1 MSKINIIKSN
11 WCDSSKWYKNAEFTK
26 PHKTIPINEVND
38 IIVESINLKIDDITC
53 FTKIPSIE
61 SSNINIEIDSTT
73 NDNYTYTFGQK
84 KFTCEN
90 LKTSTLTVGPG
101 VTLTHWEPG
110 EFCYYEAETILSTGN
125 VFMASLVIDTDQ
137 FNFNCSGSPTEMTFG
152 GKGSIFNCKINTN
165 SFCICGGFASDQP
178 AIIDCDIT
186 ALSGTINCDSW
197 IARTNLT
204 VNKCDVILGNFRERV
219 TGVGDF
225 SFYNGSY
232 FDGTIYGNVLFDRGS
247 SNRGTVVGS
256 AIFSTG
262 SFFSKSYN
270 FGTVTGNC
278 IFYDQAENWGNII
291 GNAHFIN
298 SINRGTIS
306 GDVIFETTGQPW
318 QRGGYDF
325 TTNQSIIA
333 TNYGIISGI
342 TTFKNATNR
351 GVLLSDATFTSPYN
365 SYDSQSVNYGS
376 ISGDNSIT
384 FINSINSGLIISS
397 GDFFRQHTNFE
408 GVQSLAQQLI
418 EEGNPFVIVDIE
430 QKYGPYVGKGCSV
443 SFLSAV
449 NPINSDDQLYI
460 GSRNYGTIR
469 TEGEIIFKNSENYF
483 PIKSPNIAFNQR
495 SINNNNGGLTSQN
508 ISFTQDSENYGKI
521 RALISKDFFFIGR
534 KTDNIEGIP
543 SNRQPFLL
551 EAIEYD
557 VPHLFTQ
564 DYTSGNYV
572 SNFFDQETIPNIHW
586 YKWLRENLDSFNCQF
601 TNSTNFGDQV
611 VKASFNNAVNA
622 NEGRIVG
629 QAFFYSSRNAGSVYS
644 GAFYKQSY
652 NLSYAQAVINQASF
666 FDTSAN
672 SGLTG
677 LIYGRFNDKSYN
689 HGWSENASYYDN
701 SQNYGRGEYAS
712 FYDKSRNGIY
722 LSFNNNQL
730 IGGYGNDNPIL
741 VGAIFND
748 SSINCHYYV
757 NQMGDV
763 VYNPNVIV
771 AQFHDNSINYG
782 SGGSGVNGNFGFDFY
797 DKSSNEGFCLKAN
810 FNNSAVNK
818 NYVKDGIF
826 LNNSRNKK
834 SGSGYALFFGDNSQN
849 DGYSIAAAFVGSSI
863 NGPTAYSSFASFEE
877 NSTNNSSFS
886 VTNRPTLSG
895 IDLYKDY
902 PNIIFLDNSKNIGNI
917 VESLVSFWDNSSN
930 LGSIRFGTNYTF
942 NENRILKK
950 ELLDNEIVSVP
961 LAGVGGNIS
970 SDTYDFLNIFYGC
983 SSFQWPTLSFR
994 NNSKNSGNLAGYFK
1008 YYFYDSSENYAS
1020 VSSFPVVPELHDV
1033 ADFHGTNI
1041 NFAPCKNFGTIP
1053 GKSSFISCI
1062 NSGTVQ
1068 YPSFSSSINYGN
1080 IIGEATND
1088 ININI
1093 LCKQTIPGF
1102 NKISFLNSKNYG
1114 NARINCDFTNSYNY
1128 GNIAKNATLNNSTN
1142 FGFIG
1147 GDVIF
1152 SNSYNYGDIGS
1163 NASFFSSPC
1172 ACCNIRGT
1180 AKFDYYSDYYSYS
1193 YLSNLVSM
1201 PYDPLAPYTLQF
1213 IINNLLTAYA
1223 PNNSIQ
1229 QILASLRFK
1238 AQNISKSAE
1247 FINFSNNYGGLLS
1260 EDAYFSDTSKNRG
1273 TIQGNAIFTRDSH
1286 NYGNVSKNAT
1296 FSVRSNNYFADIGGD
1311 AVFESGCDNIF
1322 GNIGRNATFTNTTN
1336 RGNIGNSG
1344 FFFDSTHYGNIGKG
1358 AIFDDSVFM
1367 VGTAQNV
1374 AFLNRSINEKY
1385 GHIKVSAV
1393 FDNLSENRG
1402 HIGGNA
1408 LFTNDSSNIAVRQ
1421 SFFGTFIGYSPAG
1434 YVEGDAIFLS
1444 GPEAIRNS
1452 NGSTTSDNYG
1462 VIGGSAT
1469 FDSSIADNCGYVF
1482 GSILSDTNIGCS
1494 SFYSMNRQEALDI
1507 IDTYNSLEYRNIV
1520 ENWQER
1526 AAQSM
1531 Q

>member
-1 MSKINIIKSN
+1 MSNN
-11 WCDSSKWYKNAEFTK
+11 WCDSSKWYKNAEFSK

-38 IIVESINLKIDDITC
+38 IVVESINLKIDDITC

-61 SSNINIEIDSTT
+61 SININVEIDSTT
-73 NDNYTYTFGQK
+73 NDNYSYTFGQK

-152 GKGSIFNCKINTN
+152 GKGSIINCKINTN
-165 SFCICGGFASDQP
+165 SFCICGGFAFDQP
-178 AIIDCDIT
+178 AVIGCDIT
-186 ALSGTINCDSW
+186 ALSGTINCNSW
-197 IARTNLT
+197 IANTNLT
-204 VNKCDVILGNFRERV
+204 VNKCDVILGNFREKV

-262 SFFSKSYN
+262 SSFSKSYN

-298 SINRGTIS
+298 SINRGTII

-325 TTNQSIIA
+325 STNQSIIA
-333 TNYGIISGI
+333 TNYGSISGI

-351 GVLLSDATFTSPYN
+351 GILLSDATFTSPYN
-365 SYDSQSVNYGS
+365 SYDSQSINYGS

-397 GDFFRQHTNFE
+397 GDFFREHTNLE
-408 GVQSLAQQLI
+408 GAQSLAQQLI

-469 TEGEIIFKNSENYF
+469 TEGEIIFKNSNNYF
-483 PIKSPNIAFNQR
+483 PIKSPNITFNQI
-495 SINNNNGGLTSQN
+495 SINNSSLTSQN
-508 ISFTQDSENYGKI
+508 VSFTQDSKNYGKI
-521 RALISKDFFFIGR
+521 RALISKDFFLIGR
-534 KTDNIEGIP
+534 KKDNIEGVP
-543 SNRQPFLL
+543 SRKQPFLL

-557 VPHLFTQ
+557 VPHLFMQ

-629 QAFFYSSRNAGSVYS
+629 QAFFYSSINAGSVYS

-741 VGAIFND
+741 VGATFND

-782 SGGSGVNGNFGFDFY
+782 SGGNENFSFDFY

-810 FNNSAVNK
+810 FENSAINKKFVGSGSYIDSSSASKNSSGLIWFFYNQSYNEGLVNSGIFQDNSSNRKTGAATNALFLNFSK
-818 NYVKDGIF
+818 NAGSFDRINRANIIFSGYSVNLSTIYNSIVSFGQNSVNSGNLIFGNNFIFNSDGIF
-826 LNNSRNKK
+826 LKINDDLTHYSGPNGDLDSDKLQFLSDFYTGFLNNKLSFLD
-834 SGSGYALFFGDNSQN
+834 YSQN
-849 DGYSIAAAFVGSSI
+849 LANLYGYNQYNFLH
-863 NGPTAYSSFASFEE
+863 
-877 NSTNNSSFS
+877 NSTN
-886 VTNRPTLSG
+886 
-895 IDLYKDY
+895 K
-902 PNIIFLDNSKNIGNI
+902 GNI
-917 VESLVSFWDNSSN
+917 
-930 LGSIRFGTNYTF
+930 TNY
-942 NENRILKK
+942 
-950 ELLDNEIVSVP
+950 
-961 LAGVGGNIS
+961 
-970 SDTYDFLNIFYGC
+970 
-983 SSFQWPTLSFR
+983 
-994 NNSKNSGNLAGYFK
+994 
-1008 YYFYDSSENYAS
+1008 
-1020 VSSFPVVPELHDV
+1020 PVVANEHTT
-1033 ADFHGTNI
+1033 AIFSG
-1041 NFAPCKNFGTIP
+1041 
-1053 GKSSFISCI
+1053 SSPQSCI
-1062 NSGTVQ
+1062 NSGSIAGKS
-1068 YPSFSSSINYGN
+1068 SFSNTINYGNVIYPYFYNSINYGKIQGPASSGDNIFESVYFTNSVNSGLCNLSCLFSNSINYGN
-1080 IIGEATND
+1080 ISVNTGNDPNGVGSIIFNQSENRGFLSARTINFTLSTNYSNIQAYD
-1088 ININI
+1088 MTMTSSTGFRAIYRINNDAW
-1093 LCKQTIPGF
+1093 F
-1102 NKISFLNSKNYG
+1102 YSSVNYG
-1114 NARINCDFTNSYNY
+1114 NISTNTGNRYIIINNSLNDADIGVSYSVDFTNSLHR
-1128 GNIAKNATLNNSTN
+1128 GNIQSTFMTMNNST
-1142 FGFIG
+1142 GCG
-1147 GDVIF
+1147 G
-1152 SNSYNYGDIGS
+1152 
-1163 NASFFSSPC
+1163 
-1172 ACCNIRGT
+1172 T
-1180 AKFDYYSDYYSYS
+1180 
-1193 YLSNLVSM
+1193 
-1201 PYDPLAPYTLQF
+1201 YTVEWPDF
-1213 IINNLLTAYA
+1213 
-1223 PNNSIQ
+1223 
-1229 QILASLRFK
+1229 
-1238 AQNISKSAE
+1238 
-1247 FINFSNNYGGLLS
+1247 
-1260 EDAYFSDTSKNRG
+1260 
-1273 TIQGNAIFTRDSH
+1273 
-1286 NYGNVSKNAT
+1286 
-1296 FSVRSNNYFADIGGD
+1296 
-1311 AVFESGCDNIF
+1311 
-1322 GNIGRNATFTNTTN
+1322 
-1336 RGNIGNSG
+1336 
-1344 FFFDSTHYGNIGKG
+1344 
-1358 AIFDDSVFM
+1358 
-1367 VGTAQNV
+1367 
-1374 AFLNRSINEKY
+1374 
-1385 GHIKVSAV
+1385 
-1393 FDNLSENRG
+1393 
-1402 HIGGNA
+1402 
-1408 LFTNDSSNIAVRQ
+1408 NDSPVASGIVLYTRWGKIDLDKWNEYPYPLYNAYGIFNWSDVGGIANQVPR
-1421 SFFGTFIGYSPAG
+1421 FTTC
-1434 YVEGDAIFLS
+1434 S
-1444 GPEAIRNS
+1444 GRI
-1452 NGSTTSDNYG
+1452 
-1462 VIGGSAT
+1462 
-1469 FDSSIADNCGYVF
+1469 
-1482 GSILSDTNIGCS
+1482 
-1494 SFYSMNRQEALDI
+1494 
-1507 IDTYNSLEYRNIV
+1507 
-1520 ENWQER
+1520 
-1526 AAQSM
+1526 
-1531 Q
+1531 